1 VSPKHP
7 KNPLTPKAPLKAEPK
22 HLITYDQALWRIH
35 TTVGTH
41 PSTWDELR
49 AYGPISRFRWDPH
62 PSLTQLHPEAAVS
75 YTATKYVTAFAE
87 VFQDDQAI
95 TLSASRAL
103 SGWYPNRP
111 LTLLDLV
118 NSDWALHHGASASLP
133 QATKNICRNWSS
145 SIRDQLGRGPD
156 ALLDGAVS
164 PSQRL
169 IPRSPKF
176 LTSLEPCRCSSH
188 GHFSCSSPPMAD
200 PLSITLPLAIPV
212 RECLLAAVGST
223 SINPSICHSQLAVRR
238 SGKRHGPSPP
248 WLINPLFL
256 RKDSEAAGCLAV
268 LKDI

>member
-22 HLITYDQALWRIH
+22 HLITYGQALWRIH

-62 PSLTQLHPEAAVS
+62 PTPTQLHPEAAVS
-75 YTATKYVTAFAE
+75 YTSTEYVTAFAE

-103 SGWYPNRP
+103 TGWYPNRP

-133 QATKNICRNWSS
+133 QATKNICRNWSN
-145 SIRDQLGRGPD
+145 SIWEQMGRGSD
-156 ALLDGAVS
+156 ALLDGLYV
-164 PSQRL
+164 PSTKIGDPMVVL
-169 IPRSPKF
+169 FPRARDAFPAA
-176 LTSLEPCRCSSH
+176 PN
-188 GHFSCSSPPMAD
+188 FSRA
-200 PLSITLPLAIPV
+200 LNH
-212 RECLLAAVGST
+212 AAVAAMATST
-223 SINPSICHSQLAVRR
+223 AAR
-238 SGKRHGPSPP
+238 
-248 WLINPLFL
+248 L
-256 RKDSEAAGCLAV
+256 RWP
-268 LKDI
+268 IR